1 MTLTRHTIDGA
12 HYSSLSISPKV
23 LFSARKSMMKNVLV
37 IKDVIS
43 GSDGGRETMIIN
55 HSGDE
60 ND

>member
-1 MTLTRHTIDGA
+1 VTLTRHTIDGA

-23 LFSARKSMMKNVLV
+23 LFSVRKSMMKNVLV

-43 GSDGGRETMIIN
+43 GSDGGHETMIIN